1 MSTTKSSRL
10 PKHPCC
16 IDLFEKDI
24 PPVQFKVD
32 TFETVTKTVV
42 NKSTGAMTYVP
53 VVQRYIN
60 PNKGLKFRDF
70 DIETLL
76 ITGQLEN
83 LRPVGTVKMS
93 PIDKTE
99 VLTSS
104 AASAFLEQFD
114 NDDNFVL
121 ESNSEPA
128 PVLSSEP
135 SPEPASKA

>member
-1 MSTTKSSRL
+1 MSTTKLSRL

-16 IDLFEKDI
+16 IDLFVKDI

-42 NKSTGAMTYVP
+42 NKATGAMTYVP
-53 VVQRYIN
+53 VVQPYTD

-83 LRPVGTVKMS
+83 LRPVAPIKMS
-93 PIDKTE
+93 PIDKTD
-99 VLTSS
+99 VLNS
-104 AASAFLEQFD
+104 AAAVDFLQQFD
-114 NDDNFVL
+114 NDENYVL
-121 ESNSEPA
+121 ESISEPA
-128 PVLSSEP
+128 PELA
-135 SPEPASKA
+135 PEPAPKTE